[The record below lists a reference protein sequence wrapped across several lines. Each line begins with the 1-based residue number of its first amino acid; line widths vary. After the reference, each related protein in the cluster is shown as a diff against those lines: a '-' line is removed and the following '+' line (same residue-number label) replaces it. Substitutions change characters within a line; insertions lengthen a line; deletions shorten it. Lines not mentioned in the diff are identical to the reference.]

1 MLLEIFFS
9 DTRILFL
16 RLYLEKGGS
25 IKSYRAPIII
35 KPIFFGIR
43 KISRTFVRA
52 LQYEPDSPKHTSIK
66 ELEIKIRETAEKG
79 YTHIFCIID
88 MDNKNKEPERTRY
101 KRLRAK
107 FAKPINKPKK
117 GISCKVEFFETH
129 LCTELF
135 FFYYFQYTSRQYEN
149 QDLLIKD
156 LNKYVKYEKAEK
168 FFRKYKGLHSYFE
181 RYGGSLKKAIA
192 NAEKS
197 MKEKETNDRDYTYS
211 ELGQLMK
218 ALGGFTK

>member
-1 MLLEIFFS
+1 MLN
-9 DTRILFL
+9 L
-16 RLYLEKGGS
+16 R
-25 IKSYRAPIII
+25 
-35 KPIFFGIR
+35 
-43 KISRTFVRA
+43 
-52 LQYEPDSPKHTSIK
+52 
-66 ELEIKIRETAEKG
+66 
-79 YTHIFCIID
+79 THIFCIID

-149 QDLLIKD
+149 QESLIKD
-156 LNKYVKYEKAEK
+156 LNKCVKYEKAEK
-168 FFRKYKGLHSYFE
+168 FFSKGLHSYFE
-181 RYGGSLKKAIA
+181 RNGGSLEKAIA

-197 MKEKETNDRDYTYS
+197 MKEKEKDDRDYTYS
-211 ELGQLMK
+211 ELGRLMK
-218 ALGGFTK
+218 ALENLQK

>member
-1 MLLEIFFS
+1 MGK
-9 DTRILFL
+9 L
-16 RLYLEKGGS
+16 RNK
-25 IKSYRAPIII
+25 AIII
-35 KPIFFGIR
+35 GEGITEFYYFQSLRDVYKQVVFKPD
-43 KISRTFVRA
+43 
-52 LQYEPDSPKHTSIK
+52 YPKHTSIK
-66 ELEIKIRETAEKG
+66 ELGKKIREAKKEG

-88 MDNKNKEPERTRY
+88 MDTKNKESERAQY
-101 KRLRAK
+101 KKLKAK

-149 QDLLIKD
+149 QESLIKD
-156 LNKYVKYEKAEK
+156 LNKCVKYEKAEK
-168 FFRKYKGLHSYFE
+168 FFSKGLHSYFE
-181 RYGGSLKKAIA
+181 RNGGSLKKAIA

-197 MKEKETNDRDYTYS
+197 MKEKEKNGRDYTYS

>member
-1 MLLEIFFS
+1 MGK
-9 DTRILFL
+9 L
-16 RLYLEKGGS
+16 RNK
-25 IKSYRAPIII
+25 AIII
-35 KPIFFGIR
+35 GEGITEFYYFQSLRDVYKQVVFKPD
-43 KISRTFVRA
+43 
-52 LQYEPDSPKHTSIK
+52 YPKHTSIK
-66 ELEIKIRETAEKG
+66 ELGKKIREAKKEG

-88 MDNKNKEPERTRY
+88 MDTKNKESERAQY
-101 KRLRAK
+101 KKLKAK

-149 QDLLIKD
+149 QESLIKD
-156 LNKYVKYEKAEK
+156 LNKCVKYEKTID
-168 FFRKYKGLHSYFE
+168 FFSKSKGLHSYFE
-181 RYGGSLKKAIA
+181 RNGGSLKKAIA

-197 MKEKETNDRDYTYS
+197 MKEKEKNDRDYTYS